1 MSVMMTCVESSM
13 TGHCPE
19 DAVAFLKS
27 VNQEQHDIYCSASKL
42 GINLLLLSVMALVLK
57 LIML

>member
-1 MSVMMTCVESSM
+1 MMMTCVESSM

-42 GINLLLLSVMALVLK
+42 GINILLLYVMSMVLRFII
-57 LIML
+57 L

>member
-1 MSVMMTCVESSM
+1 MTCVESSM

-42 GINLLLLSVMALVLK
+42 GINILLLYVMSMVLRFII
-57 LIML
+57 L